1 MDFGAE
7 PLLDPLPAPQRGA
20 LVASV
25 GSLAG
30 HLALVA
36 LALLVAQPRPL
47 VAPPLVAIEV
57 DLVQPPPEQASRPAP
72 KAPQPASPATGQMP
86 SAPGESAEPSTSA
99 PEAAGAPEA
108 RNTPSGKVFTAT
120 RLYTGKLLT
129 EPKMAKVRRE
139 LGNLA
144 GSERVVQLCNIEAL
158 EQIRLADPGSDPDT
172 LVGYAFSDLE
182 QHGLRLSAS
191 GGAFRSRRHWYA
203 ITYSCTAGNDLASIA
218 AFRFQLGDEI
228 PQSEWEAHN
237 LTAADAD
244 E

>member
-7 PLLDPLPAPQRGA
+7 PLLDPLPAPARGA
-20 LVASV
+20 LVASA
-25 GSLAG
+25 GSIAL
-30 HLALVA
+30 HLALAA
-36 LALLVAQPRPL
+36 LALLVVQPRPL
-47 VAPPLVAIEV
+47 VAPQPVAIEV
-57 DLVQPPPEQASRPAP
+57 ELVGAPPDQPAMAPDPAP
-72 KAPQPASPATGQMP
+72 QMAHPAAGPMP
-86 SAPGESAEPSTSA
+86 SAPAASTEPSAAA
-99 PEAAGAPEA
+99 PDADGAPEA
-108 RNTPSGKVFTAT
+108 RNTPSGKLFTAT

-129 EPKMAKVRRE
+129 EPKMVKVRRE

-158 EQIRLADPGSDPDT
+158 EQIRLAEPSTDPDT
-172 LVGYAFSDLE
+172 LVGYAFADLD
-182 QHGLRLSAS
+182 QHGLELSAS

-203 ITYSCTAGNDLASIA
+203 VTYHCTAGADLMSVT

-228 PQSEWEAHN
+228 PQSAWEAHN